1 MCSGESTDGSSMGA
15 IAKVK
20 ALGGSAVSS
29 IAEFLTRFIELLS
42 ELFRRKWSAE
52 DELKAERKRLEN
64 ELALALKEGRVTDA
78 GFLRKKLE
86 GLGAIVLI
94 CLLLSG
100 CKTVEVVDGPVLGER
115 INVVK
120 PGAAIVVPELKAP
133 ASKWYLVDDVG
144 LRAWLGLDVSAA
156 GVADIKEGECRQP

>member
-1 MCSGESTDGSSMGA
+1 MGVGMSA
-15 IAKVK
+15 IAKVR

-29 IAEFLTRFIELLS
+29 VAEFLAKFIELLA
-42 ELFRRKWSAE
+42 EFFRRKWAAD
-52 DELKAERKRLEN
+52 DELKAERKRLED

-86 GLGAIVLI
+86 GLGAIAIVLI

-115 INVVK
+115 INVVQ
-120 PGAAIVVPELKAP
+120 PGAAIVVPELKEP
-133 ASKWYLVDDVG
+133 ASRWYLVDDVG
-144 LRAWLGLDVSAA
+144 LRAWLGLDVTVTSDVSANGSA
-156 GVADIKEGECRQP
+156 LP

>member
-1 MCSGESTDGSSMGA
+1 M
-15 IAKVK
+15 
-20 ALGGSAVSS
+20 SS
-29 IAEFLTRFIELLS
+29 IAAFLTRFIELLS

-78 GFLRKKLE
+78 GFLRKRLE

-100 CKTVEVVDGPVLGER
+100 CKTVEVDGPVLGER
-115 INVVK
+115 INVVQ

-144 LRAWLGLDVSAA
+144 LAAWLGLDVPAGGSAL
-156 GVADIKEGECRQP
+156 P